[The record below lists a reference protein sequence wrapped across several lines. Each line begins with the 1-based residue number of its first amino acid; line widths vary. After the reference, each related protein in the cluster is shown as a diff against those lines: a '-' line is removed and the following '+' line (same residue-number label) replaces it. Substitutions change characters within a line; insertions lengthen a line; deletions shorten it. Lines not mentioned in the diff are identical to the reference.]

1 MSSKPLKMSFKE
13 KNNSRSYMPKYKMPF
28 LHILRSKGLDPFGQ
42 SNEPGE
48 TKFNQEYFPREMLI

>member
-13 KNNSRSYMPKYKMPF
+13 KNNSRTYIPKYKMP
-28 LHILRSKGLDPFGQ
+28 LRSKGLDPFGQ

-48 TKFNQEYFPREMLI
+48 TKFKQEYFPRELLI